1 MGDIGEYYSDRL
13 IEEIGEPDVLF
24 IPVGGNYTIDGKEAA
39 KFAAAVKA
47 KITVPM
53 HYKTKRSEIDI
64 DGAEDFLMRM
74 PNVIKVPE
82 KIELTKE
89 TLPKFESVFVFDDK
103 NF

>member
-1 MGDIGEYYSDRL
+1 
-13 IEEIGEPDVLF
+13 
-24 IPVGGNYTIDGKEAA
+24 
-39 KFAAAVKA
+39 
-47 KITVPM
+47 
-53 HYKTKRSEIDI
+53 
-64 DGAEDFLMRM
+64 MRM